1 MKILLDECVDWRLLR
16 DLERYDAR
24 TTKQV
29 GLDHLEDG
37 EVLRRAAATFD
48 VLLTVDKHLP
58 QQQNIAAL
66 NISVVVL
73 RGRTTR
79 LSDLRE
85 LLEALHD
92 ALGGA
97 LWARGLNGAKEV
109 RRLSR
114 AIHET
119 LCVLLLLLSQEITQ
133 RIDIAAES
141 VGQLSPHFAYLLN
154 NRIFG

>member
-24 TTKQV
+24 STKQV

-37 EVLRRAAATFD
+37 DVLRHAAETFD
-48 VLLTVDKHLP
+48 VLLTVDKDLP

-66 NISVVVL
+66 NIGVVVL
-73 RGRTTR
+73 RGRSTR

-92 ALGGA
+92 ALA
-97 LWARGLNGAKEV
+97 TIRRGEV
-109 RRLSR
+109 RTVSWR
-114 AIHET
+114 
-119 LCVLLLLLSQEITQ
+119 
-133 RIDIAAES
+133 
-141 VGQLSPHFAYLLN
+141 
-154 NRIFG
+154 